1 MQGASRPS
9 RGCLEIFGFTW
20 GHRCERAHRSRLSKV
35 SSNEPGVHRPDGAS
49 TPPHLAV
56 ACFLCYVNV
65 MARPLNVD
73 RDAVASGTL
82 TLRLTTGDRATLDAL
97 VSTAAA
103 KLEESG
109 IQLTAAAYV
118 RGLIRREANQAREA
132 RERAANDAR
141 RAANDA
147 REAREALEARE
158 RADDETRGFMGPRPG
173 WATKLAP
180 LEEPI
185 DREVR
190 ELLIRVIT
198 ALGKGA
204 QRQIAAAAQL
214 TQDEISSFKLNRKG
228 MTDAKF
234 YRLKAALESLSS

>member
-1 MQGASRPS
+1 
-9 RGCLEIFGFTW
+9 
-20 GHRCERAHRSRLSKV
+20 
-35 SSNEPGVHRPDGAS
+35 
-49 TPPHLAV
+49 
-56 ACFLCYVNV
+56 

-82 TLRLTTGDRATLDAL
+82 TLRLTNGDRATLDAL

-158 RADDETRGFMGPRPG
+158 RADDEIRGFMGPRPG

>member
-1 MQGASRPS
+1 M
-9 RGCLEIFGFTW
+9 
-20 GHRCERAHRSRLSKV
+20 
-35 SSNEPGVHRPDGAS
+35 
-49 TPPHLAV
+49 
-56 ACFLCYVNV
+56 
-65 MARPLNVD
+65 
-73 RDAVASGTL
+73 ASGTL

-132 RERAANDAR
+132 REARERAG
-141 RAANDA
+141 NDA
-147 REAREALEARE
+147 REAREARE
-158 RADDETRGFMGPRPG
+158 RADNETRGFGGPRPG
-173 WATKLAP
+173 WAERDAP

-190 ELLIRVIT
+190 ELLIRVISE
-198 ALGKGA
+198 LGKGA
-204 QRQIAAAAQL
+204 QTRIAAAAKL
-214 TQDEISSFKLNRKG
+214 TQHEISSFKLNRKG

>member
-82 TLRLTTGDRATLDAL
+82 TLRLTNGDRATLDAL

-118 RGLIRREANQAREA
+118 RGLIRREANQ
-132 RERAANDAR
+132 
-141 RAANDA
+141 
-147 REAREALEARE
+147 ALEARE

-204 QRQIAAAAQL
+204 QTRIADAAKL
-214 TQDEISSFKLNRKG
+214 TQHEISSFKLNRKG